1 MTHFP
6 WWPIASLGEGT
17 GLFLVYPRGGAE
29 LGTYFLAF
37 RIVMEWVS
45 ECNSIDSIMLGD
57 AGATV
62 MTKIQLELLPW
73 VLTSLLPRLS
83 IKNQWKL
90 VILDVIWCHLVRF
103 LRRGIR
109 GNKLE
114 DETQV
119 IWSFSGFSQISMSIL
134 VWNIISFSLKTL
146 SSKSMNLEFKSGV
159 LQNAKWL
166 LSNLVLLLM
175 TTQILWK
182 WIDLKCDLQFDGT
195 VYLIWVL

>member
-1 MTHFP
+1 
-6 WWPIASLGEGT
+6 
-17 GLFLVYPRGGAE
+17 
-29 LGTYFLAF
+29 
-37 RIVMEWVS
+37 
-45 ECNSIDSIMLGD
+45 
-57 AGATV
+57 